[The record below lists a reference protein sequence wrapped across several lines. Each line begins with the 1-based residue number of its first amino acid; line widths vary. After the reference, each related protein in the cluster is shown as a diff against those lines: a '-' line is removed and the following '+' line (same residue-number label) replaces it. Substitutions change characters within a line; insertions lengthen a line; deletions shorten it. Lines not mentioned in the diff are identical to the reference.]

1 MRSLIV
7 LALLVGCASSI
18 TPQQV
23 AQDIDKLGA
32 KETVRRLNAMGLPDD
47 WENIPMDETLPPTG
61 WDRVV
66 ENIASGQDEWLV
78 LVEPLFEGTDA
89 GSTLD
94 LRLGLA
100 SALARNPYPV
110 LRIIEHHRHLKVEGV
125 CDLPFI
131 EPTRTF
137 ARQYTREARRALE
150 ELHAPDVE
158 ATRLACLREI
168 IDAQANVETWTT
180 EQ

>member
-1 MRSLIV
+1 MHSLIV
-7 LALLVGCASSI
+7 LALLAGCASGV
-18 TPQQV
+18 TPRQV

-32 KETVRRLNAMGLPDD
+32 KETVRRLTAMELPDD
-47 WENIPMDETLPPTG
+47 WESRPIVILPPTD
-61 WDRVV
+61 WDRVA
-66 ENIASGQDEWLV
+66 ENIASGQDEWLA
-78 LVEPLFEGTDA
+78 LVEPLSDGTDA
-89 GSTLD
+89 GASQDLD
-94 LRLGLA
+94 LGLA

-110 LRIIEHHRHLKVEGV
+110 LRIIERHERFTVEDV
-125 CDLPFI
+125 CGLPFF
-131 EPTRTF
+131 EPTTEF